1 MSTNVAQRS
10 PLARIATSFS
20 TIADIAVAP
29 KSGAGDK
36 AFSGS
41 IVVAL
46 LTLVALAYLGTVLEH
61 PVTEKVIHMAIL
73 KQLHDHSTGS
83 GENAAAMGERL
94 TAVYTRI
101 VPIVGLVMLLV
112 QQFVGA
118 GLMSLAVL
126 MLNGRADY
134 RKMLY
139 IFAHTSVLT
148 VGLAQLGAGIIHA
161 LQGPAAYDTSLSM
174 MLSIPSAAWLVNASP
189 QAQVIAAAINPFTL
203 WQVAILT
210 LWLAHAARLPV
221 ARALVAACVPLVL
234 FTALAA
240 MYANGS

>member
-1 MSTNVAQRS
+1 MSANVVQRS
-10 PLARIATSFS
+10 PLARIAASFS

-29 KSGAGDK
+29 KTGAGDK

-46 LTLVALAYLGTVLEH
+46 LLLLGLAYLGTLLDR
-61 PVTEKVIHMAIL
+61 PVTEKVIHLAIV

-94 TAVYTRI
+94 TAAYTRI

-118 GLMSLAVL
+118 GLASLAVL

-134 RKMLY
+134 RKVLY
-139 IFAHTSVLT
+139 IFTHTSVLT
-148 VGLAQLGAGIIHA
+148 VGLAQLAAAVIHA
-161 LQGPAAYDTSLSM
+161 LQGPAAYDTQLSM
-174 MLSIPSAAWLVNASP
+174 MLSIPSAAWFVNGSP
-189 QAQVIAAAINPFTL
+189 QVQVVAAAINPFTL

-210 LWLAHAARLPV
+210 LWLAHAARLQL
-221 ARALVAACVPLVL
+221 ARALVAACVPLAL

>member
-1 MSTNVAQRS
+1 MNANVARS
-10 PLARIATSFS
+10 NPLARVAASLSAIAE
-20 TIADIAVAP
+20 IAVAP
-29 KSGAGDK
+29 KTGAAKTG
-36 AFSGS
+36 FGGS
-41 IVVAL
+41 IAVAL
-46 LTLVALAYLGTVLEH
+46 LLLVALAYLGTVLDR
-61 PVTEKVIHMAIL
+61 PVTEKIIHTAIL
-73 KQLHDHSTGS
+73 KQLAEHSTGA
-83 GENAAAMGERL
+83 GDNAAAMGDRL

-118 GLMSLAVL
+118 GLMSLGVL

-139 IFAHTSVLT
+139 VFAHTSVLT
-148 VGLAQLGAGIIHA
+148 VGVAQVGAGIIHA
-161 LQGPAAYDTSLSM
+161 LQGPAAYDTQLSL
-174 MLSIPSAAWLVNASP
+174 MLSIPSAAWLVNGSP
-189 QAQVIAAAINPFTL
+189 QAQVVAAAFNPFTL

-210 LWLAHAARLPV
+210 LWVAHAARLSLV
-221 ARALVAACVPLVL
+221 RALIAACIPLAA